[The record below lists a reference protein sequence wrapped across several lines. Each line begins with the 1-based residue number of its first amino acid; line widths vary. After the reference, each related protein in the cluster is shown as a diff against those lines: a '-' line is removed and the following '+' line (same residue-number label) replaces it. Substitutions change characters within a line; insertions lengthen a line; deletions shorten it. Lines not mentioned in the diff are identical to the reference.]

1 MKLEIC
7 KQKFGNYQYKKTNE
21 KIKIVNYLDMNNCII
36 ISSKVKELSNNIIE
50 KDIISKCLIAMTCT
64 DIDYS
69 DFKKDD
75 GIDFNSMFISLQLN
89 SVIDMIEKRVK
100 NIDMIYN
107 MIDKDFK
114 ESITIED
121 LIKNI
126 LRKTDSLDID
136 KVTNI
141 LNGLDKDKVGNILE
155 IFKSRVK

>member
-21 KIKIVNYLDMNNCII
+21 KIKIVNYLDMNNCIV

-89 SVIDMIEKRVK
+89 GVIDMIEKRVK

-136 KVTNI
+136 KVANI